1 MDNSSVWRSIVFWI
15 GLILVLVVLGI
26 VFFPSH

>member
-1 MDNSSVWRSIVFWI
+1 MDNSSIWRSIVFWI